1 MEAKNSKAITNEMIF
16 EELQILKSQM
26 QQLQAD
32 MESFKNPVGEFTSK
46 WVDTYDVMQMLRVS
60 RRTMDNYIKAG
71 KLTPTRIRKRN
82 YFEVSQV
89 KALMKIPDERLLS
102 YGVDFPWLREMVRPM
117 LEMGDDWLWFCVE
130 IKV

>member
-1 MEAKNSKAITNEMIF
+1 MESENSKTITNEMIF
-16 EELQILKSQM
+16 EELQNIRTQM
-26 QQLQAD
+26 EKMQAD
-32 MESFKNPVGEFTSK
+32 IESLKNPVGEFTSK
-46 WVDTYDVMQMLRVS
+46 WVDTYDVMRMLRVS

-102 YGVDFPWLREMVRPM
+102 YGIDVPWLKEHVRPF
-117 LEMGDDWLWFCVE
+117 LEMGDD
-130 IKV
+130 

>member
-1 MEAKNSKAITNEMIF
+1 MKAKNSKTVTNEMLY
-16 EELQILKSQM
+16 EELKIIRSQM
-26 QQLQAD
+26 EEFRSD
-32 MESFKNPVGEFTSK
+32 FENFKNPVDEFTSK

-102 YGVDFPWLREMVRPM
+102 YGVDVPWLREMVRPM
-117 LEMGDDWLWFCVE
+117 LEMGDD
-130 IKV
+130 